1 MAHDHAH
8 ATFESSPAGKI
19 ENRLVLSLTLTGLIL
34 VAEVV
39 GGLWTGSLA
48 LLSDAAHVFLDM
60 FALGLSYGAIR
71 LATLPAN
78 DQHTYGFH
86 RMKVLAAFIN
96 GATLLLV
103 AFEIFREAWAR
114 FQNPEPILAG
124 PMLVVAVIGLG
135 VNLAVT
141 FVLREHDHDDLNTRA
156 AFLHVLGDTLSSVG
170 VIAAGVVILLT
181 GWMWIDPLVSV
192 LIGLIILAGSWRVL
206 RQSIHILNEGAPE
219 GLHASE
225 VGQAMRQVA
234 GVDEVHDLHVWTVSP
249 GYAALSAHVVLA
261 DQALS
266 QTGPMMAELKEIIY
280 HRFGIE
286 HTTIQFECHN
296 CGQGVCV
303 SPAAEEIAAQNI
315 PQTLQN
321 INKIS
326 EIGDIQNGYQ
336 TNFTEYAHF
345 SRSQVLGQYR
355 RSADWPGGAASPWR

>member
-1 MAHDHAH
+1 MSHNHTHA
-8 ATFESSPAGKI
+8 AVESSAGDKI
-19 ENRLVLSLTLTGLIL
+19 ESKFVLSLTLTGLIL
-34 VAEVV
+34 IAEIV

-71 LATLPAN
+71 LAALPAN

-135 VNLAVT
+135 VNLVVA

-170 VIAAGVVILLT
+170 VIAAGVVILFT
-181 GWMWIDPLVSV
+181 GWMWVDPLVSV
-192 LIGLIILAGSWRVL
+192 LIGLIILAGSGRVL
-206 RQSIHILNEGAPE
+206 KQTIHILTEGAPE
-219 GLHASE
+219 GVTASE
-225 VGQAMRQVA
+225 VAQAMRQAPGVA
-234 GVDEVHDLHVWTVSP
+234 EVHDLHVWTVSP
-249 GYAALSAHVVLA
+249 GYPALSAHVVLA

-266 QTGPMMAELKEIIY
+266 QTGPLMAELKETIY

-296 CGQGVCV
+296 CGQGVVVCV
-303 SPAAEEIAAQNI
+303 NEAEEVGS
-315 PQTLQN
+315 L
-321 INKIS
+321 
-326 EIGDIQNGYQ
+326 
-336 TNFTEYAHF
+336 
-345 SRSQVLGQYR
+345 SQ
-355 RSADWPGGAASPWR
+355 